1 MMITAALMFMISA
14 ATSTETAPLPPARLC
29 LGAPGSDLMAGRCVD
44 AVKNEI
50 DVVPDG
56 KTRGWIWI
64 DSARKTIAFGTLG
77 PNQSKI
83 VIDDKPAGLLSI
95 SGSADRGWP
104 AATTMIIRNGK
115 DSWKFTL
122 PRDTVSSLRGIAAPT
137 GSYDLHI
144 EAPRH
149 VPLDR
154 RAQKLS
160 HEKPAQL
167 GRYELKPVPMLR
179 GRFVDREGNAVADVS
194 ITTPSGVPLASSD
207 PAGLVHEELKDA
219 LPPRLFVR
227 RNGFGHRN
235 IDVTR
240 TDADY
245 DLGTVT
251 LSPGSTL
258 TLNID
263 RHGYD
268 GALTASLIR
277 PGEHTIDQR
286 TTFETATAKP
296 DAKVI
301 ELRDIEARDYVL
313 ILRGEGPLQIM
324 REDIQ
329 VREHDNQTK
338 DIRLNG
344 PTVTAFVHQGSTP
357 SRGTNVDLIGPNGEW
372 TSSITTDTEGR
383 FRAQAWSEG
392 YVGIGI
398 VRSPS
403 VRYNTS
409 EKIGTIDTEW
419 NIDIPDRTIHGII
432 VDKETTAP
440 VPVKYVSLRTVR
452 LLSSGGGG
460 LRSVPVGDDATFTI
474 EMVEPGRYEITV
486 QDPAYLDNTV
496 GFDVK
501 PEDHQHEVRVELVH
515 GRNVQVKIVNAEG
528 TPVANALIIAMRTLH
543 DAPRVWVSDATGT
556 ATMVF
561 RGDDPLPVW
570 VMSPADGFAFVTV
583 SPDAKPEAH
592 QIVLPPA
599 TATVVI
605 HAHHEDGSPS
615 PHAHIFLAYNGALMP
630 DDVRSSF
637 PYERLIT
644 GSDGTTILT
653 HMPAGEYRFWTLETP
668 EEHVAFNPRR
678 LDAATSASVLPGEN
692 NVTLVV
698 KPPVTAGK

>member
-1 MMITAALMFMISA
+1 MMMTATLLFVISA
-14 ATSTETAPLPPARLC
+14 AAANENTPLPPPRLC
-29 LGAPGSDLMAGRCVD
+29 AGTPGSDLMAGRCID
-44 AVKNEI
+44 APKNEAE
-50 DVVPDG
+50 VVPDA
-56 KTRGWIWI
+56 KARGWIRI
-64 DSARKTIAFGTLG
+64 DSLHKTIAFGTIA

-95 SGSADRGWP
+95 GGSADRGWP
-104 AATTMIIRNGK
+104 AATTITIRNGK
-115 DSWKFTL
+115 DSWKFTI
-122 PRDTVSSLRGIAAPT
+122 PRDAVSSLREIAAPAGT
-137 GSYDLHI
+137 YDLHI

-149 VPLDR
+149 LPLDR

-160 HEKPAQL
+160 HEKPVQL

-194 ITTPSGVPLASSD
+194 ITTPAGVPLASSD
-207 PAGLVHEELKDA
+207 PAGLVREELKDA

-263 RHGYD
+263 RNGYD

-277 PGEHTIDQR
+277 PGEHTIGQR

-296 DAKVI
+296 GAKVI

-324 REDIQ
+324 REDIK
-329 VREHDNQTK
+329 VGERDNQTK

-357 SRGTNVDLIGPNGEW
+357 SKGTNVDLNGPNGEW

-383 FRAQAWSEG
+383 FRTQAWNEG
-392 YVGIGI
+392 HVGIGI

-409 EKIGTIDTEW
+409 AQIGTIDTEW
-419 NIDIPDRTIHGII
+419 NIDIPDRTIHGIV
-432 VDKETTAP
+432 VDKETNAP
-440 VPVKYVSLRTVR
+440 VPEKYVSLRTVR

-460 LRSVPVGDDATFTI
+460 LRSVSVGDDATFTI
-474 EMVEPGRYEITV
+474 EVVEPGRYEITV

-501 PEDHQHEVRVELVH
+501 PEDHQHEVRIELVH

-528 TPVANALIIAMRTLH
+528 APVANALVIAKRTLK
-543 DAPRVWVSDATGT
+543 DAPRTWISDATGT
-556 ATMVF
+556 ATIVF

-570 VMSPADGFAFVTV
+570 VVSPADGFAFVTV

-605 HAHHEDGSPS
+605 HAHHQDGSPS
-615 PHAHIFLAYNGALMP
+615 PHSHIFLAYNGALMP
-630 DDVRSSF
+630 DDVRNSF

-668 EEHVAFNPRR
+668 EEHVIFNPRY
-678 LDAATSASVLPGEN
+678 LGAVTNASVLPGEN

-698 KPPVTAGK
+698 KPPVKAGK